1 MPSLEV
7 TYHGLDPSEALTEHA
22 RKHLERLHQLDQRI
36 TRCRVAVERR
46 NHRHRHGE
54 RTRIAL
60 ELWRPGG
67 ELVSSHEAEE
77 GDAYAVMA
85 HAFEIL
91 RRQLVETKAA
101 ARGR

>member
-7 TYHGLDPSEALTEHA
+7 TYHGLDPSEALTAHA
-22 RKHLERLHQLDQRI
+22 KKHLERLHHLDERI

-60 ELWRPGG
+60 ELWRSGG
-67 ELVSSHEAEE
+67 ELVVTHE
-77 GDAYAVMA
+77 GDETDAYVAMG
-85 HAFEIL
+85 HAFDTL

-101 ARGR
+101 RRGD

>member
-22 RKHLERLHQLDQRI
+22 KKHLERLHHLDERI

-67 ELVSSHEAEE
+67 ELVVTHEGDEN
-77 GDAYAVMA
+77 DAYAAMG
-85 HAFEIL
+85 HAFDTL

-101 ARGR
+101 RRGD